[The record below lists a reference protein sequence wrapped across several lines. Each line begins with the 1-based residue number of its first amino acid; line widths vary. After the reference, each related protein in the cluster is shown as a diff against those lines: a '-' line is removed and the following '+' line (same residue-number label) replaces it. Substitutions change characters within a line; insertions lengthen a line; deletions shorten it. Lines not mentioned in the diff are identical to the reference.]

1 MIQEH
6 GDNGRRGDS
15 AAPSRPRTILVL
27 GGGGMKGMAHIGVLK
42 ALERLRIPVDEV
54 IGTSIGAVIGAMFA
68 AGHGVPQLMEMVSDL
83 SRKDYFRLNLL
94 KFLTRGYRTVSLY
107 QGANFHAFLKGHFQ
121 DSTFA
126 DLKLPFF
133 CNALSLTTGAQRYFG
148 LPGTDQVPV
157 ADAIYASS
165 CLPGIFE
172 PLAMGGDFLI
182 DGGIAETLPL
192 RLARA
197 RKADLILAVDL
208 SIRDYGATRPWKP
221 SLPHVLFRA
230 FEIAEEALNEFNLHL
245 HGGNDIVL
253 MKPKVGHLGIFDF
266 QQLDEIVALGERE
279 ALEMLSTHVLTR
291 GLCDPEALR
300 SAERLA
306 RHPRDHVHL
315 DVDLNLCI
323 HCGICAV
330 TCATQG
336 FAAVAQGDVVRKV
349 QNYECTRDG
358 ACQRNCPTNAVRL
371 TGL

>member
-1 MIQEH
+1 MSDTQ
-6 GDNGRRGDS
+6 GQNGRS
-15 AAPSRPRTILVL
+15 AGGRPRTVLVL

-42 ALERLRIPVDEV
+42 ALARLQIPVDEV

-68 AGHGVPQLMEMVSDL
+68 AGHQVPELLEMVGDL

-107 QGANFHAFLKGHFQ
+107 QGRNFHAFLQGHFGDQ
-121 DSTFA
+121 TFA
-126 DLKLPFF
+126 DLALPFF

-148 LPGTDQVPV
+148 LPGMDQVPV
-157 ADAIYASS
+157 ADAVYASS

-172 PLAMGGDFLI
+172 PLALGGDFLI

-192 RLARA
+192 RLART

-208 SIRDYGATRPWKP
+208 SIREYGTTRPWKP

-230 FEIAEEALNEFNLHL
+230 FEIAEESLNEFNLHL

-266 QQLDEIVALGERE
+266 EDLDEIVALGERE
-279 ALEMLSTHVLTR
+279 ALEVLSTHVLTR
-291 GLCDPEALR
+291 GLCEPEALR

-306 RHPRDHVHL
+306 RRSRNHVEL
-315 DVDLNLCI
+315 EVDLNHCV

-330 TCATQG
+330 TCATDG
-336 FAAVAQGDVVRKV
+336 YAAVAQGDVVRKV

-358 ACQRNCPTNAVRL
+358 ACQRNCPTNAIRL